1 MKKMS
6 KNKMISLLLAS
17 AMGFMLL
24 TGCAERQE
32 TTEPETTP
40 DINTSVE
47 EATPTDPEQPNE
59 PAKGT
64 QGSASHMEEANINLG
79 NGLFITDIGG
89 YTGVYMEDGS
99 DELVSG
105 VLMLVVNNTGD
116 SAVQYA
122 EIELSVGDQVGL
134 FTLSTLPGGES
145 VVLLEKNRLIFDDT
159 ADYSTAVMKNV
170 VMFTEPLSLME
181 DKLKLQVLDG
191 AINVTNTSEKN
202 ISGDIVIYYKNS
214 AADLY
219 YGGITYRAR
228 IEGGLAAGEIRQVM
242 GNHLSQT
249 GTTIM
254 FVTIG

>member
-6 KNKMISLLLAS
+6 KNKIVALSLALAMSLTLLA
-17 AMGFMLL
+17 
-24 TGCAERQE
+24 GCAERQV
-32 TTEPETTP
+32 TSEPETTP
-40 DINTSVE
+40 GTSAIVE
-47 EATPTDPEQPNE
+47 ETRPTDSEQSNE

-64 QGSASHMEEANINLG
+64 QESASHLEKADINLG

-122 EIELSVGDQVGL
+122 EIELSAGNQAGL
-134 FTLSTLPGGES
+134 FTLSTLPAGES
-145 VVLLEKNRLIFDDT
+145 VVLLEKNRMIFDDT
-159 ADYSTAVMKNV
+159 ANYSTAVMKNV
-170 VMFTEPLSLME
+170 VMFTETLSLME

-219 YGGITYRAR
+219 YGGITYRVR

-249 GTTIM
+249 GSAIM